1 MTGYGFFDSLYKK
14 YELEI
19 AKQSIKFV
27 PASKPK
33 SKENF
38 FGNIFFGEG
47 KIIIVNRV
55 CGDLIG
61 LLYKRLNAA
70 NAFIIKA
77 SRGF

>member
-1 MTGYGFFDSLYKK
+1 MTEYGFFDSLYKK

-19 AKQSIKFV
+19 AKQAIWYVFI
-27 PASKPK
+27 SKLK

-38 FGNIFFGEG
+38 FGNIFLCKG

-55 CGDLIG
+55 CGNLIG
-61 LLYKRLNAA
+61 VLYKRLNAA
-70 NAFIIKA
+70 NAFIIKV